1 MMTARATWSSMDRRR
16 SSSRGRAIRELSP
29 TSPGGSD
36 STHVSEKGR
45 TMDQELALKRGPAA
59 AQAQAVDRETQ
70 VDGHL
75 QVRDLNFYYGAFQA
89 LRAITLDFAPRAV
102 TAIIGPSGCGKSTLL
117 RTLNRMTDMQ
127 PNTRVEGQILLN
139 GSDLYAPGV
148 DVVDVRRRIGMVFQR
163 PNPFPKSIYENIAY
177 GLRRNGVSRRDLDGR
192 VEQALRK
199 AELWNE
205 VQDRLHQSGLALSGG
220 QQQRLCI
227 ARALAMTPDV
237 LLMDE
242 PCSALDPV
250 ATLKIEELM
259 LELRRELTIVTVTHS
274 MQQAGRVSDVT
285 VFMLMDDDR
294 RSGIVVEA
302 GETRTLFTVPK
313 DQRTE

>member
-1 MMTARATWSSMDRRR
+1 
-16 SSSRGRAIRELSP
+16 
-29 TSPGGSD
+29 
-36 STHVSEKGR
+36 
-45 TMDQELALKRGPAA
+45 MDQELALKRGPAA

-75 QVRDLNFYYGAFQA
+75 QVRDLNFYYGTFQA
-89 LRAITLDFAPRAV
+89 LRAINLTFAPRAI

-127 PNTRVEGQILLN
+127 PHTRVEGQILLN

-285 VFMLMDDDR
+285 VFMLLDDDR
-294 RSGIVVEA
+294 RAGIVVEA

-313 DQRTE
+313 DQRTEDYINGRFG

>member
-1 MMTARATWSSMDRRR
+1 
-16 SSSRGRAIRELSP
+16 
-29 TSPGGSD
+29 
-36 STHVSEKGR
+36 
-45 TMDQELALKRGPAA
+45 
-59 AQAQAVDRETQ
+59 
-70 VDGHL
+70 
-75 QVRDLNFYYGAFQA
+75 
-89 LRAITLDFAPRAV
+89 
-102 TAIIGPSGCGKSTLL
+102 
-117 RTLNRMTDMQ
+117 MQ
-127 PNTRVEGQILLN
+127 PHTRVEGQILLN

-313 DQRTE
+313 DQRTEDYINGRFG

>member
-1 MMTARATWSSMDRRR
+1 M
-16 SSSRGRAIRELSP
+16 
-29 TSPGGSD
+29 SD
-36 STHVSEKGR
+36 KGR
-45 TMDQELALKRGPAA
+45 TVKRELTLNRAQATV
-59 AQAQAVDRETQ
+59 QAQAVDRETQ

-75 QVRDLNFYYGAFQA
+75 QVREVNFYYGAFQA
-89 LRAITLDFAPRAV
+89 LRAITVDFAPRAV

-117 RTLNRMTDMQ
+117 RTLNRMTDLQ

-139 GSDLYAPGV
+139 GSELYAPGV

-177 GLRRNGVSRRDLDGR
+177 GLRRNGVDRRNLDGR

-205 VQDRLHQSGLALSGG
+205 VKDRLHQSGLALSGG

-227 ARALAMTPDV
+227 ARALAMDPDV

-259 LELRRELTIVTVTHS
+259 LELRRELTIITVTHS
-274 MQQAGRVSDVT
+274 MQQAGRVSDAT
-285 VFMLMDDDR
+285 VFMLLDVDR
-294 RSGIVVEA
+294 QSGIVVEA
-302 GETRTLFTVPK
+302 GETRKIFTAPK
-313 DQRTE
+313 DQRTEDYINGRFG